1 MGTVRSFDWLVS
13 SILKSKPDVDDGFV
27 ELFQEKYKQCIVLST
42 KLWTFVRVCLSIAL
56 MKYLPTLIQHIHLYL
71 FVLHKKQGTNKQ
83 TTAVS

>member
-42 KLWTFVRVCLSIAL
+42 KFWTFVRVCLSIAL